1 MISQPP
7 WTPPRMDPER
17 SFLSWTWLV
26 TYDVISQWFDWK
38 QIFLRHTRGRCIETT
53 EIMNFKML
61 LLWWHNYIRG
71 KRYIIIVSSVLLTRQ
86 LPKRWGLYNHVYFV
100 FACSS
105 PFRSKN
111 AVATYAKILEG
122 IISVDFPITISDA
135 AESMVR
141 RLCRWAHIVVFQQV
155 WQERSPNLP
164 AFSYGWRMMMDYWT
178 NLWLKNL
185 CYFVF
190 FTCLL
195 CVTLFKAF
203 GALPMLVVIVRIEF
217 VSIHR
222 KETII
227 DRSKILTSL
236 YL

>member
-1 MISQPP
+1 MISRPL

-17 SFLSWTWLV
+17 SFLSGTWLV
-26 TYDVISQWFDWK
+26 SYDVISQWFDWK
-38 QIFLRHTRGRCIETT
+38 HIFLRHTRGRCIETT
-53 EIMNFKML
+53 EIINFKML

-71 KRYIIIVSSVLLTRQ
+71 KKYIIVASSVLLTRQ
-86 LPKRWGLYNHVYFV
+86 LPKRWGLNNHVYFV

-155 WQERSPNLP
+155 RKISQPP
-164 AFSYGWRMMMDYWT
+164 CFQ
-178 NLWLKNL
+178 LWMKDDDGLLNKPMAKKSSL
-185 CYFVF
+185 FCF
-190 FTCLL
+190 FTSLL
-195 CVTLFKAF
+195 CVTLFKAI
-203 GALPMLVVIVRIEF
+203 GALPMLVFRVWIEF
-217 VSIHR
+217 VSLHR